1 MSLHHCVSEN
11 TSWSRLGTAEENIEK
26 YQREVLPQL

>member
-1 MSLHHCVSEN
+1 MGLHHCVSEN
-11 TSWSRLGTAEENIEK
+11 TSWSRTAEENIEK